1 MMKLLLKW
9 ALRIFAM
16 VAPMAVTVTVAALWW
31 GSRDTT
37 IYASGFTDE
46 AFERIQ
52 LGMAVEDIYSLLGR
66 PLGVREE
73 DSPERWCYGGD
84 PMVRRG
90 GAYIVG
96 DLFRTFPCVT
106 FTEAGVVLKATGDGM
121 AVVDKG
127 MTAEE
132 VLQLLGEPDR
142 RAPAATR
149 TLHYSEPGGDGLFR
163 ARVVAL
169 DANNSVSD
177 ILTYQFYD

>member
-1 MMKLLLKW
+1 MKVLLKW
-9 ALRIFAM
+9 ALRILAM
-16 VAPMAVTVTVAALWW
+16 VTLTVVVVTAAALWW
-31 GSRDTT
+31 SSRDTT

-52 LGMAVEDIYSLLGR
+52 LGMAVEDVYSLLGR
-66 PLGVREE
+66 PLGIREE
-73 DSPERWCYGGD
+73 DSLERWCYGEA
-84 PMVRRG
+84 PMVRKG
-90 GAYIVG
+90 TTYVIE
-96 DLFRTFPCVT
+96 DLFRTPRCIS
-106 FTEAGVVLKATGDGM
+106 FTEAGFVLRATGDGM

-163 ARVVAL
+163 ARIVAL
-169 DANNSVSD
+169 DASNRVSD
-177 ILTYQFYD
+177 IVTYQFYD